1 MGAYLADK
9 QRLQQVHVS
18 GGNLTRSDPDYIDF
32 ITLPFEVKRACQ
44 DYLEVCLKSIWR
56 GQGMFLCSTFLA
68 PPFWIKQLSGM
79 STFINIG
86 IFQCLAQPK
95 ERDWVEDIQPY

>member
-44 DYLEVCLKSIWR
+44 DYLEVCLKSI
-56 GQGMFLCSTFLA
+56 
-68 PPFWIKQLSGM
+68 
-79 STFINIG
+79 
-86 IFQCLAQPK
+86 
-95 ERDWVEDIQPY
+95 